1 MLKFIETYKT
11 ASQALT
17 RHKGRTALTML
28 GVIIG
33 VFAVVSLVS
42 VGIGVQNYMKEQ
54 FEALG
59 STVILISPGAFDF
72 AEDPALAF
80 SNNKLGEKHLDL
92 IKNYAGDY
100 VEIASPSIRVGKTI
114 EYKTK
119 SYFGSL
125 IGSNYEAL
133 DIFNVTIE
141 KGRYFS
147 RTEQTNEANVVIIS
161 PVIVDELFSNTN
173 PLGKKVEIEDNIY
186 EVIGITTKKG
196 QDFDDALY
204 IPYTTAMK
212 NFDIENF
219 SGIAVKAIDQNQ
231 IPLTMKQ
238 VEFALLQDL
247 KKDDFSVF
255 STEDVLKTIQGVLSL
270 LTTVI
275 GAIAGISLLVGG
287 IGIMNIMLVSVTE
300 RIKEIGLRKALGATP
315 TDIATQFLLESIMI
329 SVGGGGIGLFLGW
342 VASKIASNFVQT
354 SVPVWTV
361 VLAFGFSVLVGV
373 VFGTYPAVKA
383 SKKDPIEAFHYE

>member
-92 IKNYAGDY
+92 IKSYAGDY

-147 RTEQTNEANVVIIS
+147 RAEQTNEANVVIIS

-300 RIKEIGLRKALGATP
+300 RIKEIGLRFIFRLG
-315 TDIATQFLLESIMI
+315 SIKN
-329 SVGGGGIGLFLGW
+329 S
-342 VASKIASNFVQT
+342 Q
-354 SVPVWTV
+354 
-361 VLAFGFSVLVGV
+361 
-373 VFGTYPAVKA
+373 
-383 SKKDPIEAFHYE
+383 